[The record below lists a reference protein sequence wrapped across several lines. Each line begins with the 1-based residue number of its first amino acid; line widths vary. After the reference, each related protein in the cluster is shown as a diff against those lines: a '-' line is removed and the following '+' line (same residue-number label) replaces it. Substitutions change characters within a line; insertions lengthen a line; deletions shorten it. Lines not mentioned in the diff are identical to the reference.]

1 MERLTSKN
9 SWGFVSKHLDKEYGY
24 SYIWKRLNAIENIL
38 GDNYNL
44 EDIATQSKYNSMKN
58 NYIEAITN
66 YQELLYDLCF
76 DDNGSQIFT
85 IDQVKNYMKTLKGE
99 TNVE

>member
-1 MERLTSKN
+1 MKRLTSKKPW
-9 SWGFVSKHLDKEYGY
+9 SFVLKHLNKEYGY
-24 SYIWKRLNAIENIL
+24 SYIWKRLNAIENVL

-44 EDIATQSKYNSMKN
+44 DDIITQDKYNSMKN

-66 YQELLYDLCF
+66 YQELLYDLCC

-85 IDQVKNYMKTLKGE
+85 IEQVKNYIKTLKGE
-99 TNVE
+99 ANVE